1 MVPAACRL
9 YKKKVINC
17 ILVTV

>member
-9 YKKKVINC
+9 YKKR
-17 ILVTV
+17 LLTAFW